1 MPALNVLRN
10 VENRFW
16 WMDVVPFLFVVVSF
30 IREYGFYEI
39 FCDVICITLFEA
51 SGWMCS
57 RDHKTLENFT
67 KLPLKT
73 LICFLYL
80 IL

>member
-1 MPALNVLRN
+1 MPALNVMRN

-16 WMDVVPFLFVVVSF
+16 WMDVVPFLFNVVSF
-30 IREYGFYEI
+30 IREYGFYKI

-51 SGWMCS
+51 SVWMCL

-80 IL
+80 IP

>member
-1 MPALNVLRN
+1 
-10 VENRFW
+10 
-16 WMDVVPFLFVVVSF
+16 
-30 IREYGFYEI
+30 
-39 FCDVICITLFEA
+39 
-51 SGWMCS
+51 MCL

>member
-1 MPALNVLRN
+1 
-10 VENRFW
+10 
-16 WMDVVPFLFVVVSF
+16 
-30 IREYGFYEI
+30 
-39 FCDVICITLFEA
+39 
-51 SGWMCS
+51 MCS